1 MNAVSDRPSAAAT
14 LDRWA
19 MSLFDEEPDLLRLAA
34 RVTAA
39 TGAPAVGGIAV
50 FLHGYRRTT
59 EDIDL
64 FAADPVAVR
73 DILRREGASWDAT
86 RREHILEGVAIHLV
100 TAADTAPPT
109 ATTKIRNVEVV
120 SLVDLVRMKLATGL
134 DRVERA
140 KDLADVVELIR
151 RVPLDASLA
160 ARLPSSQRVAF
171 RKLCRAVRAEDR
183 SPS

>member
-1 MNAVSDRPSAAAT
+1 VGGVSDGPAAAAIA

-19 MSLFDEEPDLLRLAA
+19 MSLFDEEPALLRLAA
-34 RVTAA
+34 RVTSA

-64 FAADPVAVR
+64 FAGDPAAVAEA
-73 DILRREGASWDAT
+73 LRREGASWDT
-86 RREHILEGVAIHLV
+86 DRREHRLEGVAIHLV
-100 TAADTAPPT
+100 SADETAPPAAT
-109 ATTKIRNVEVV
+109 ARVQEVLVV
-120 SLVDLVRMKLATGL
+120 SLPDLVRMKLETGL

-151 RVPLDASLA
+151 RVPLDGAFA
-160 ARLPSSQRVAF
+160 ARLPRAQRAAF
-171 RKLCRAVRAEDR
+171 RKLWRAVRTAR
-183 SPS
+183 PSP

>member
-1 MNAVSDRPSAAAT
+1 
-14 LDRWA
+14 
-19 MSLFDEEPDLLRLAA
+19 MSLFDDEPSLLRLAA

-39 TGAPAVGGIAV
+39 TAAPVVGGIAV

-64 FAADPVAVR
+64 FAADPRAVG
-73 DILRREGASWDAT
+73 DALRREGAAWDER
-86 RREHILEGVAIHLV
+86 RREHELEGVAIHLV
-100 TAADTAPPT
+100 TPAEASPPA
-109 ATTKIRNVEVV
+109 ATTLIRDILVV

-151 RVPLDASLA
+151 RVPLDNAFA
-160 ARLPSSQRVAF
+160 ARLPREQRVAF
-171 RKLCRAVRAEDR
+171 RKLCRAVHAEARQR
-183 SPS
+183 S